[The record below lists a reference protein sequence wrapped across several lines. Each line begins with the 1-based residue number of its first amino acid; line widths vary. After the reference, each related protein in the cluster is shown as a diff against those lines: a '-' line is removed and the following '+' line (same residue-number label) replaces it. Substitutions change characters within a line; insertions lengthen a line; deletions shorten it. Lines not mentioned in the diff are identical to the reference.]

1 MENMIAPRKDV
12 DLLTFLELRQAHRA
26 VEAAQVRNAYFF
38 AFRARLDAARIVYK
52 ERDGS
57 AELIIIIIIIII
69 GELED
74 RMAVKHISSLGGQ
87 EPIWHSHWG
96 RGTRN
101 PHHSLRNGLL
111 LRPNDRSLLPSHSE
125 IEPNTIRQVHI

>member
-69 GELED
+69 GVCLGVFVLVVMVMVMV
-74 RMAVKHISSLGGQ
+74 MAIRRRRKWI
-87 EPIWHSHWG
+87 
-96 RGTRN
+96 
-101 PHHSLRNGLL
+101 HHVGVGFYS
-111 LRPNDRSLLPSHSE
+111 
-125 IEPNTIRQVHI
+125 I